1 MFVARLRLVN
11 FRSYHDATVEFAPGL
26 NVIVGRN
33 ASGKTN
39 LLEGAFFALRASSPR
54 TTKDDKAVRWGASF
68 ARAEATVG
76 KRSGNDSHTLTVA
89 YAPGQAKQVRIDGV
103 EVTSLDDLRRQG
115 SIFIFVPE
123 SLLLVKGSPARR
135 RAHLDAFA
143 VAVDSAYEAGLR
155 DLNVVLKQR
164 NAHLWRV
171 REGAPG
177 DSLDAWD
184 RQLARVA
191 LGFEERRRAIVSRLS
206 ASYRDFAAALAPEGG
221 EFSVSLVSQLDDLG
235 GPGAGGGR
243 APTVSGAAADAG
255 CAPAVESGANGASV
269 PDDALEEAFVA
280 ALRARRPGEIA
291 HAVSGFGPHRDD
303 LRFAEDA
310 PAESGGDEG
319 DASGGVGGGVPREL
333 RLFGSQGEQRA
344 AVLALLLAERAVA
357 AEATGDL
364 GALLLDDVM
373 SELDDTRR
381 RLLVGVLTAGGQAI
395 ITTTNRMYFARDE
408 LAHARVIELG
418 PEEPVGEPAPHD
430 NSDGPAAL
438 DSTPTAG
445 ESAPDGAPM
454 AGGSD
459 ARQSDG

>member
-1 MFVARLRLVN
+1 VFVARLRLVN

-26 NVIVGRN
+26 NIIVGRN

-54 TTKDDKAVRWGASF
+54 TTKDDKAVRWGAGF
-68 ARAEATVG
+68 ARAEATVQRRAG
-76 KRSGNDSHTLTVA
+76 AEAHSFTVA
-89 YAPGQAKQVRIDGV
+89 YAPGQAKQVRVDGV
-103 EVTSLDDLRRQG
+103 EATSLDDLRRQG
-115 SIFIFVPE
+115 SVFIFVPE

-143 VAVDSAYEAGLR
+143 AAVDPAYEAGLR

-191 LGFEERRRAIVSRLS
+191 LGFEERRRAIVARLS
-206 ASYRDFAAALAPEGG
+206 ASYRDFAAALAPDDGL
-221 EFSVSLVSQLDDLG
+221 FSLSLVSQLDELAAVG
-235 GPGAGGGR
+235 PTEGSASLGPGAAGLAQSADPGVPREPETASTRTAAGPLSVDSLER
-243 APTVSGAAADAG
+243 A
-255 CAPAVESGANGASV
+255 
-269 PDDALEEAFVA
+269 FMA
-280 ALRARRPGEIA
+280 ALRARRPGEISR
-291 HAVSGFGPHRDD
+291 AVSGFGPHRDD
-303 LRFAEDA
+303 LRFSEDA
-310 PAESGGDEG
+310 AAAPGEGVAGG
-319 DASGGVGGGVPREL
+319 APRDL

-373 SELDDTRR
+373 SELDDARR
-381 RLLVGVLTAGGQAI
+381 RLLVSTLTAGGQAI
-395 ITTTNRMYFARDE
+395 ITTTNRLYFAADE
-408 LAHARVIELG
+408 LARARVIDIG
-418 PEEPVGEPAPHD
+418 PEGPALDDAATTGADHTAGPTGAAPGEPALPTGAD
-430 NSDGPAAL
+430 ADDPRRDG
-438 DSTPTAG
+438 
-445 ESAPDGAPM
+445 
-454 AGGSD
+454 
-459 ARQSDG
+459 